1 MENKLIVSYAP
12 HLRTDRSTKTLMLDV
27 LIALV
32 PALLVGLFAFGIRAL
47 LHMIICVGVSVWAEH
62 VWCVFMKKETTIY
75 DLSAVVTG
83 LLLAFNLPASAPLWM
98 GAVGAVFAIIIVKC
112 FFGGLGHNFVN
123 PALAARVFLLAC
135 WPVQM
140 TTWINPNF
148 GHFIKSG
155 AISGA
160 TPTVAPDM
168 YAVSDLF
175 FGNIPGSIGEISAF
189 ALILGFIYL
198 LVRRVITWHIPVIT
212 VGVVYVFTLITGQ
225 DATYQIFAGGLML
238 GAIFMATD
246 YTTSPMTVMGQIVY
260 AFLIGILTAV
270 IRFYGSLPEGVSYS
284 ILIANIVTPLID
296 KFVKNRIYGGAKK

>member
-12 HLRTDRSTKTLMLDV
+12 HLRTERSTKSLMLDV
-27 LIALV
+27 IIALM

-47 LHMIICVGVSVWAEH
+47 LHILICTGVAVWAEH
-62 VWCVFMKKETTIY
+62 VWCVFMKKESTIS

-83 LLLAFNLPASAPLWM
+83 LLIAFNMPAAAPLWM
-98 GAVGAVFAIIIVKC
+98 GAVGAVFAIIIVKS

-140 TTWINPNF
+140 TTWVNPNF
-148 GHFIKSG
+148 SNFIKSG
-155 AISGA
+155 AVSGA
-160 TPTVAPDM
+160 TPVGAPDL
-168 YAVSDLF
+168 YSTLDLF
-175 FGNIPGSIGEISAF
+175 LGNIPGSIGEISAL

-212 VGVVYVFTLITGQ
+212 VGIVYIFCLITGQ

-246 YTTSPMTVMGQIVY
+246 YTTSPMTPMGQIVF
-260 AFLIGILTAV
+260 ALLIGILTAV
-270 IRFYGSLPEGVSYS
+270 IRFYGYLPEGVSYS
-284 ILIANIVTPLID
+284 ILIANIVSPLID